1 MANKTLNNIQV
12 NSEIG
17 KLEAVI
23 IHTPG
28 QEVENMTPANAEK
41 ALYSDILNL
50 PISQQEHKF
59 FEGALNKVSKV
70 YQLKDLL
77 SSILEIENVREDLI
91 KQIFHNQKVKF
102 IDGLLA
108 MDAKSLS
115 ANIIEGIELQNN
127 SLSNYISPD
136 RFAVQPLHNFF
147 FMRDASISIG
157 NEVLIS
163 QMASKVRQPETY
175 IMTSIF
181 QNHPELKTEVIEL
194 PKYADPEKLL
204 MAEGGDIHIAREDIL
219 LIGMGSRS
227 NSAGIDALIEHYKI
241 SKQHKHII
249 VQELP
254 HTPES
259 FIHLDMVFTLL
270 DKDRCMVYEDV
281 ILKPSTLRTIHIEI
295 ADGKIQQIHD
305 EKNILIALANL
316 GMELKPIICGG
327 TTDKWHQERE
337 QWHSGANF
345 FSFAPGKALGYARN
359 IHTLNALNKDG
370 FEIVTAEDVISGKR
384 SVDDYQR
391 CIVTI
396 EGSELARGGG
406 GARCMTM
413 PVRRQDVQW

>member
-1 MANKTLNNIQV
+1 MTKHTQNNIEV

-59 FEGALNKVSKV
+59 FEESLKKLSKT
-70 YQLKDLL
+70 YQLRDLL
-77 SSILEIENVREDLI
+77 TSVLKIDNVRENLI
-91 KQIFHNQKVKF
+91 SQIFTNQKVKF

-108 MDAKSLS
+108 MEAEDLS
-115 ANIIEGIELQNN
+115 ANIIEGIELKIN
-127 SLSNYISPD
+127 SLSNYLNPD

-147 FMRDASISIG
+147 FMRDASVSIG

-175 IMTSIF
+175 IMSSIF
-181 QNHPELKTEVIEL
+181 QNHPELKSEVIEL
-194 PKYADPEKLL
+194 SKNSDKNATL
-204 MAEGGDIHIAREDIL
+204 MLEGGDVHIVRENIL
-219 LIGMGSRS
+219 LIGLGARS
-227 NSAGIDALIEHYKI
+227 NAAGVDALVNYYKKT
-241 SKQHKHII
+241 KQHKHII
-249 VQELP
+249 IQELP
-254 HTPES
+254 HLPES

-281 ILKPSTLRTIHIEI
+281 ILKPSTLRTIHMEI
-295 ADGKIQQIHD
+295 ANGTLLQIQD
-305 EKNILIALANL
+305 KKNILHALANL
-316 GMELKPIICGG
+316 GIELKPILCGG
-327 TTDKWHQERE
+327 TTHKWHQERE
-337 QWHSGANF
+337 QWHSGTNF

-359 IHTLNALNKDG
+359 IHTMDALNKDG
-370 FEIVTAEDVISGKR
+370 FEIIKAEDVITGKR

-413 PVRRQDVQW
+413 PVRRQNVIW

>member
-1 MANKTLNNIQV
+1 MTNNNKHNIQV

-17 KLEAVI
+17 KLDAVI

-50 PISQQEHKF
+50 PISQQEHSF
-59 FEGALNKVSKV
+59 FEGSLSKVSKT
-70 YQLKDLL
+70 YQLRDLL
-77 SSILEIENVREDLI
+77 TTVLEFETVREDLI
-91 KQIFHNQKVKF
+91 KQIFTNQKVKF
-102 IDGLLA
+102 IDTLLA
-108 MDAKSLS
+108 MDAANLS

-127 SLSNYISPD
+127 TLSNYLNPD

-147 FMRDASISIG
+147 FMRDASVSIG

-181 QNHPELKTEVIEL
+181 QNHPELKSNIIEL
-194 PKYADPEKLL
+194 PKHADHQSLL
-204 MAEGGDIHIAREDIL
+204 MIEGGDVHIAREDII
-219 LIGMGSRS
+219 LIGMGARS
-227 NSAGIDALIEHYKI
+227 NSAGIDSLIEHYK
-241 SKQHKHII
+241 KTKVHKHLII
-249 VQELP
+249 QELP
-254 HTPES
+254 HSPES

-281 ILKPSTLRTIHIEI
+281 ILKPSTLRTIHIEV
-295 ADGKIQQIHD
+295 AEGKLQQIHD

-327 TTDKWHQERE
+327 TMDKWHQERE

-359 IHTLNALNKDG
+359 IHTLNALNNDG
-370 FEIVTAEDVISGKR
+370 FEIITAEDVISGKR
-384 SVDDYQR
+384 SVDDYKR
-391 CIVTI
+391 CIVSI

-413 PVRRQDVQW
+413 PIRRQEVIW

>member
-1 MANKTLNNIQV
+1 VNNIQIT
-12 NSEIG
+12 SEIG

-50 PISQQEHKF
+50 PISQQEHHF
-59 FEGALNKVSKV
+59 FESSLRKLSKV

-77 SSILEIENVREDLI
+77 SEILKIEHVREDLI

-102 IDGLLA
+102 IDALLA
-108 MDAKSLS
+108 MDAQHLS
-115 ANIIEGIELQNN
+115 ANIIEGIELQKNT
-127 SLSNYISPD
+127 LSKYLNPD

-147 FMRDASISIG
+147 FMRDASVSIG
-157 NEVLIS
+157 NEVLIN
-163 QMASKVRQPETY
+163 QMASKVRQPEAY
-175 IMTSIF
+175 IMKSIF
-181 QNHPELKTEVIEL
+181 QHHPELKTEVIDL
-194 PKYADPEKLL
+194 PNYADENVTL
-204 MAEGGDIHIAREDIL
+204 MMEGGDVHIAREDII

-227 NSAGIDALIEHYKI
+227 NAAGIDALVEHYKKSNI
-241 SKQHKHII
+241 HKHII

-254 HTPES
+254 HSPES

-281 ILKPSTLRTIHIEI
+281 ILKPSALRTIHMEI
-295 ADGKIQQIHD
+295 ADGKLQKIHD
-305 EKNILIALANL
+305 EKNLLVALANL

-327 TTDKWHQERE
+327 TMDKWHQERE

-359 IHTLNALNKDG
+359 IHTMNALNNDG
-370 FEIVTAEDVISGKR
+370 FEIITAEDVISGKR

-391 CIVTI
+391 CIITI

-413 PVRRQDVQW
+413 PVRRMEVQW

>member
-1 MANKTLNNIQV
+1 MNVKNIQV

-17 KLEAVI
+17 KLNAVI
-23 IHTPG
+23 VHTPG

-59 FEGALNKVSKV
+59 FEESLKRVAKV

-77 SSILEIENVREDLI
+77 STVLEIESVREELI
-91 KQIFHNQKVKF
+91 SQIFVNQKVKF
-102 IDGLLA
+102 IDALLA
-108 MDAKSLS
+108 MDSDHLS
-115 ANIIEGIELQNN
+115 ADIIEGIELQKNT
-127 SLSNYISPD
+127 LSKYLNPD

-147 FMRDASISIG
+147 FMRDASVSIG

-175 IMTSIF
+175 IMKSIF
-181 QNHPELKTEVIEL
+181 QHHPELQANVIDL
-194 PKYADPEKLL
+194 PDYADESVKLI
-204 MAEGGDIHIAREDIL
+204 MEGGDVHIARQDVL
-219 LIGMGSRS
+219 LIGLGSRT
-227 NSAGIDALIEHYKI
+227 NAAGIDALVEHYK
-241 SKQHKHII
+241 KAGVHKHFII
-249 VQELP
+249 QELP

-270 DKDRCMVYEDV
+270 DKDVCMVYEDV
-281 ILKPSTLRTIHIEI
+281 ILKPGNLRTIHMEVE
-295 ADGKIQQIHD
+295 GGKLVKIQD
-305 EKNILIALANL
+305 EKNLLTALANV
-316 GMELKPIICGG
+316 GMELTPALCGG
-327 TTDKWHQERE
+327 TMDKWHQERE

-359 IHTLNALNKDG
+359 IHTMNALNKHG
-370 FEIVTAEDVISGKR
+370 FEIITAEDIIDGKR
-384 SVDDYQR
+384 SVDDYKR

-406 GARCMTM
+406 GARCMSM
-413 PVRRQDVQW
+413 PVHRDEVDW

>member
-1 MANKTLNNIQV
+1 VNNIQIT
-12 NSEIG
+12 SEIG

-50 PISQQEHKF
+50 PISQQEHHF
-59 FEGALNKVSKV
+59 FENALRKLSKV

-77 SSILEIENVREDLI
+77 SEILKIEHVREDLI

-102 IDGLLA
+102 IDALLA
-108 MDAKSLS
+108 MDAQDLS
-115 ANIIEGIELQNN
+115 SNIIEGIELQKNT
-127 SLSNYISPD
+127 LSKYLNPD

-147 FMRDASISIG
+147 FMRDASVSIG
-157 NEVLIS
+157 NEVLIN
-163 QMASKVRQPETY
+163 QMASKVRQPEAY
-175 IMTSIF
+175 IMKSIF
-181 QNHPELKTEVIEL
+181 QHHPELKTEVIDL
-194 PKYADPEKLL
+194 PNYAEENVKL
-204 MAEGGDIHIAREDIL
+204 MMEGGDVHIAREDII

-227 NSAGIDALIEHYKI
+227 NAAGIDALVEHYKKSNI
-241 SKQHKHII
+241 HKHII

-254 HTPES
+254 HSPES

-281 ILKPSTLRTIHIEI
+281 ILKPSALRTIHMEI
-295 ADGKIQQIHD
+295 ADGKLQKIHD
-305 EKNILIALANL
+305 EKNLLTALANL
-316 GMELKPIICGG
+316 GIELKPIVCGG
-327 TTDKWHQERE
+327 TMDKWHQERE

-359 IHTLNALNKDG
+359 IHTMNALNRDG
-370 FEIVTAEDVISGKR
+370 FEIITAEDVISGKR

-413 PVRRQDVQW
+413 PLRRLEVQW

>member
-1 MANKTLNNIQV
+1 MNNIQIT
-12 NSEIG
+12 SEIG

-50 PISQQEHKF
+50 PISQQEHHF
-59 FEGALNKVSKV
+59 FESSLRKLSKV

-77 SSILEIENVREDLI
+77 SEILKIEHVREDLI

-102 IDGLLA
+102 IDALLA
-108 MDAKSLS
+108 MDAQHLS
-115 ANIIEGIELQNN
+115 ANIIEGIELQKNT
-127 SLSNYISPD
+127 LSKYLNPD

-147 FMRDASISIG
+147 FMRDASVSIG
-157 NEVLIS
+157 NEVLIN
-163 QMASKVRQPETY
+163 QMASKVRQPEAY
-175 IMTSIF
+175 IMKSIF
-181 QNHPELKTEVIEL
+181 QHHPELKTEVIDL
-194 PKYADPEKLL
+194 PNYADENVTL
-204 MAEGGDIHIAREDIL
+204 MMEGGDVHIAREDII

-227 NSAGIDALIEHYKI
+227 NAAGIDALVEHYKKSNI
-241 SKQHKHII
+241 HKHII

-254 HTPES
+254 HSPES

-281 ILKPSTLRTIHIEI
+281 ILKPSALRTIHMEI
-295 ADGKIQQIHD
+295 ADGKLQKIHD
-305 EKNILIALANL
+305 EKNLLVALANL

-327 TTDKWHQERE
+327 TMDKWHQERE

-359 IHTLNALNKDG
+359 IHTMNALNNDG
-370 FEIVTAEDVISGKR
+370 FEIITAEDVISGKR

-391 CIVTI
+391 CIITI

-413 PVRRQDVQW
+413 PVRRMEVQW

>member
-1 MANKTLNNIQV
+1 VSNIQIT
-12 NSEIG
+12 SEIG

-59 FEGALNKVSKV
+59 FEESLKKISKT
-70 YQLKDLL
+70 YQLRDLL
-77 SSILEIENVREDLI
+77 SEILKIEHVREDLI

-102 IDGLLA
+102 IDALLA
-108 MDAKSLS
+108 MDAQHLS
-115 ANIIEGIELQNN
+115 ANIIEGIELQKNT
-127 SLSNYISPD
+127 LSKYLNPD

-147 FMRDASISIG
+147 FMRDASVSIG
-157 NEVLIS
+157 NEVLIN

-175 IMTSIF
+175 IMKSIF
-181 QNHPELKTEVIEL
+181 QHHPDLRTEIIDL
-194 PKYADPEKLL
+194 PNYADENAML
-204 MAEGGDIHIAREDIL
+204 MMEGGDVHIAREDIL
-219 LIGMGSRS
+219 LIGMGART
-227 NSAGIDALIEHYKI
+227 NAAGIDALVEHYK
-241 SKQHKHII
+241 KNKTHKHII
-249 VQELP
+249 IQELP
-254 HTPES
+254 HNPES

-281 ILKPSTLRTIHIEI
+281 ILKPSTLRTIHMEI
-295 ADGKIQQIHD
+295 ADGKLQKIHD

-316 GMELKPIICGG
+316 GMELKPIMCGG
-327 TTDKWHQERE
+327 TMDKWHQERE

-359 IHTLNALNKDG
+359 IHTVNALNKDG
-370 FEIVTAEDVISGKR
+370 FEIITAEDVISGKR
-384 SVDDYQR
+384 SVDDYKR

-413 PVRRQDVQW
+413 PVRRMGVEW

>member
-1 MANKTLNNIQV
+1 VSNIQV

-59 FEGALNKVSKV
+59 FEESLKKVSKT
-70 YQLKDLL
+70 YQLRDLL
-77 SSILEIENVREDLI
+77 SEILKIEHVREDLI

-102 IDGLLA
+102 IDALLA
-108 MDAKSLS
+108 MDAQYLS
-115 ANIIEGIELQNN
+115 ANIIEGIELQKNT
-127 SLSNYISPD
+127 LSKYLNPD

-147 FMRDASISIG
+147 FMRDASVSIG
-157 NEVLIS
+157 NEVLIN

-175 IMTSIF
+175 IMKSIF
-181 QNHPELKTEVIEL
+181 QHHPDLRTEIIDL
-194 PKYADPEKLL
+194 PNYADENAML
-204 MAEGGDIHIAREDIL
+204 MMEGGDVHIAKEDII
-219 LIGMGSRS
+219 LIGMGARS
-227 NSAGIDALIEHYKI
+227 NAAGIDALVEHYK
-241 SKQHKHII
+241 KNKTHKHII
-249 VQELP
+249 IQELP
-254 HTPES
+254 HNPES

-281 ILKPSTLRTIHIEI
+281 ILKPSTLRTIHMEI
-295 ADGKIQQIHD
+295 ADGKLQKIHD
-305 EKNILIALANL
+305 EKNILVALANL
-316 GMELKPIICGG
+316 GMELKPIMCGG
-327 TTDKWHQERE
+327 TMDKWHQERE

-359 IHTLNALNKDG
+359 IHTMNALNKDG
-370 FEIVTAEDVISGKR
+370 FEIITAEDVISGKR
-384 SVDDYQR
+384 SVDDYKR

-413 PVRRQDVQW
+413 PVRRMEVDW

>member
-1 MANKTLNNIQV
+1 MSNIQV

-59 FEGALNKVSKV
+59 FEESLKKVSKT
-70 YQLKDLL
+70 YQLRDLL
-77 SSILEIENVREDLI
+77 SEILKIEHVREDLI

-102 IDGLLA
+102 IDALLA
-108 MDAKSLS
+108 MDAQYLS
-115 ANIIEGIELQNN
+115 ANIIEGIELQKNT
-127 SLSNYISPD
+127 LSKYLNPD

-147 FMRDASISIG
+147 FMRDASVSIG
-157 NEVLIS
+157 NEVLIN

-175 IMTSIF
+175 IMKSIF
-181 QNHPELKTEVIEL
+181 QHHPDLRTEIIDL
-194 PKYADPEKLL
+194 PNYADENAML
-204 MAEGGDIHIAREDIL
+204 MMEGGDVHIAKEDII
-219 LIGMGSRS
+219 LIGMGARS
-227 NSAGIDALIEHYKI
+227 NAAGIDALVEHYK
-241 SKQHKHII
+241 KNKTHKHII
-249 VQELP
+249 IQELP
-254 HTPES
+254 HNPES

-281 ILKPSTLRTIHIEI
+281 ILKPSTLRTIHMEI
-295 ADGKIQQIHD
+295 ADGKLQKIHD
-305 EKNILIALANL
+305 EKNILLALANL
-316 GMELKPIICGG
+316 GMELKPIMCGG
-327 TTDKWHQERE
+327 TMDKWHQERE

-359 IHTLNALNKDG
+359 IHTMNALNKDG
-370 FEIVTAEDVISGKR
+370 FEIITAEDVISGKR
-384 SVDDYQR
+384 SVDDYKR

-413 PVRRQDVQW
+413 PVRRMEVDW

>member
-1 MANKTLNNIQV
+1 MSNIQIT
-12 NSEIG
+12 SEIG

-59 FEGALNKVSKV
+59 FEESLKKISKT
-70 YQLKDLL
+70 YQLRDLL
-77 SSILEIENVREDLI
+77 SEILKIEHVREDLI

-102 IDGLLA
+102 IDALLA
-108 MDAKSLS
+108 MDAQHLS
-115 ANIIEGIELQNN
+115 ANIIEGIELQKNT
-127 SLSNYISPD
+127 LSKYLNPD

-147 FMRDASISIG
+147 FMRDASVSIG
-157 NEVLIS
+157 NEVLIN

-175 IMTSIF
+175 IMKSIF
-181 QNHPELKTEVIEL
+181 QHHPDLRTEIIDL
-194 PKYADPEKLL
+194 PNYADENAML
-204 MAEGGDIHIAREDIL
+204 MMEGGDVHIAREDIL
-219 LIGMGSRS
+219 LIGMGART
-227 NSAGIDALIEHYKI
+227 NAAGIDALVEHYK
-241 SKQHKHII
+241 KNKTHKHII
-249 VQELP
+249 IQELP
-254 HTPES
+254 HNPES

-281 ILKPSTLRTIHIEI
+281 ILKPSTLRTIHMEI
-295 ADGKIQQIHD
+295 ADGKLQKIHD

-316 GMELKPIICGG
+316 GMELKPIMCGG
-327 TTDKWHQERE
+327 TMDKWHQERE

-359 IHTLNALNKDG
+359 IHTVNALNKDG
-370 FEIVTAEDVISGKR
+370 FEIITAEDVISGKR
-384 SVDDYQR
+384 SVDDYKR

-413 PVRRQDVQW
+413 PVRRMGVEW

>member
-1 MANKTLNNIQV
+1 MNNIQIT
-12 NSEIG
+12 SEIG

-50 PISQQEHKF
+50 PISQQEHHF
-59 FEGALNKVSKV
+59 FENALRKLSKV

-77 SSILEIENVREDLI
+77 SEILKIEHVREDLI

-102 IDGLLA
+102 IDALLA
-108 MDAKSLS
+108 MDAQDLS
-115 ANIIEGIELQNN
+115 SNIIEGIELQKNT
-127 SLSNYISPD
+127 LSKYLNPD

-147 FMRDASISIG
+147 FMRDASVSIG
-157 NEVLIS
+157 NEVLIN
-163 QMASKVRQPETY
+163 QMASKVRQPEAY
-175 IMTSIF
+175 IMKSIF
-181 QNHPELKTEVIEL
+181 QHHPELKTEVIDL
-194 PKYADPEKLL
+194 PNYAEENVKL
-204 MAEGGDIHIAREDIL
+204 MMEGGDVHIAREDII

-227 NSAGIDALIEHYKI
+227 NAAGIDALVEHYKKSNI
-241 SKQHKHII
+241 HKHII

-254 HTPES
+254 HSPES

-281 ILKPSTLRTIHIEI
+281 ILKPSALRTIHMEI
-295 ADGKIQQIHD
+295 ADGKLQKIHD
-305 EKNILIALANL
+305 EKNLLTALANL
-316 GMELKPIICGG
+316 GIELKPIVCGG
-327 TTDKWHQERE
+327 TMDKWHQERE

-359 IHTLNALNKDG
+359 IHTMNALNRDG
-370 FEIVTAEDVISGKR
+370 FEIITAEDVISGKR

-413 PVRRQDVQW
+413 PLRRLEVQW

>member
-1 MANKTLNNIQV
+1 MSNIQIT
-12 NSEIG
+12 SEIG

-59 FEGALNKVSKV
+59 FEESLKKVSKT
-70 YQLKDLL
+70 YQLRDLL
-77 SSILEIENVREDLI
+77 SEILKIEHVREDLI

-102 IDGLLA
+102 IDALLA
-108 MDAKSLS
+108 MDAQHLS
-115 ANIIEGIELQNN
+115 ANIIEGIELQKNT
-127 SLSNYISPD
+127 LSKYLNPD

-147 FMRDASISIG
+147 FMRDASVSIG
-157 NEVLIS
+157 NEVLIN

-175 IMTSIF
+175 IMKSIF
-181 QNHPELKTEVIEL
+181 QHHPDLQTEIIDL
-194 PKYADPEKLL
+194 PNYADENAML
-204 MAEGGDIHIAREDIL
+204 MMEGGDVHIAREDIL
-219 LIGMGSRS
+219 LIGMGARS
-227 NSAGIDALIEHYKI
+227 NAAGIDALVEHYK
-241 SKQHKHII
+241 KNKTHKHII
-249 VQELP
+249 IQELP
-254 HTPES
+254 HNPES

-281 ILKPSTLRTIHIEI
+281 ILKPSTLRTIHMEI
-295 ADGKIQQIHD
+295 ADGKLQKIHD

-316 GMELKPIICGG
+316 GMELKPIMCGG
-327 TTDKWHQERE
+327 TMDKWHQERE

-359 IHTLNALNKDG
+359 IHTVNALNKDG
-370 FEIVTAEDVISGKR
+370 FEIITAEDVISGKR
-384 SVDDYQR
+384 SVDDYKR

-413 PVRRQDVQW
+413 PVRRMGVEW

>member
-1 MANKTLNNIQV
+1 VSNIQV

-59 FEGALNKVSKV
+59 FEESLKKVSKT
-70 YQLKDLL
+70 YQLRDLL
-77 SSILEIENVREDLI
+77 SEILKIEHVREDLI

-102 IDGLLA
+102 IDALLA
-108 MDAKSLS
+108 MDAQYLS
-115 ANIIEGIELQNN
+115 ANIIEGIELQKNT
-127 SLSNYISPD
+127 LSKYLNPD

-147 FMRDASISIG
+147 FMRDASVSIG
-157 NEVLIS
+157 NEVLIN

-175 IMTSIF
+175 IMKSIF
-181 QNHPELKTEVIEL
+181 QHHPDLRTEIIDL
-194 PKYADPEKLL
+194 PNYADENAML
-204 MAEGGDIHIAREDIL
+204 MMEGGDVHIAKEDII
-219 LIGMGSRS
+219 LIGMGARS
-227 NSAGIDALIEHYKI
+227 NAAGIDALVEHYK
-241 SKQHKHII
+241 KNKTHKHII
-249 VQELP
+249 IQELP
-254 HTPES
+254 HNPES

-281 ILKPSTLRTIHIEI
+281 ILKPSTLRTIHMEI
-295 ADGKIQQIHD
+295 ADGKLQKIHD
-305 EKNILIALANL
+305 EKNILVALANL
-316 GMELKPIICGG
+316 GMELKPIMCGG
-327 TTDKWHQERE
+327 TMDKWHQERE

-359 IHTLNALNKDG
+359 IHTMNALNKDG
-370 FEIVTAEDVISGKR
+370 FEIITAEDVISGKR
-384 SVDDYQR
+384 SVDDYKR

-413 PVRRQDVQW
+413 PVRRMEVDWG

>member
-1 MANKTLNNIQV
+1 MADNKINNINV
-12 NSEIG
+12 TSEIG
-17 KLEAVI
+17 ILEAVI

-59 FEGALNKVSKV
+59 FEESLKKVSKT
-70 YQLKDLL
+70 YQLRDLL
-77 SSILEIENVREDLI
+77 ATVLEIEPVREDLI
-91 KQIFHNQKVKF
+91 KQIFTNQKVKF
-102 IDGLLA
+102 IDTLLA
-108 MDAKSLS
+108 MDAAHLS
-115 ANIIEGIELQNN
+115 SNIIEGIELQNN
-127 SLSNYISPD
+127 TLSNYLNPD

-147 FMRDASISIG
+147 FMRDASVSIG

-181 QNHPELKTEVIEL
+181 QNHPELKSSIIEL
-194 PKYADPEKLL
+194 PNYTDQNTTL
-204 MAEGGDIHIAREDIL
+204 MMEGGDVHIAREDIVL
-219 LIGMGSRS
+219 VGMGSRS
-227 NSAGIDALIEHYKI
+227 NSAGIDSLVNHYKTT
-241 SKQHKHII
+241 KQHKHII

-295 ADGKIQQIHD
+295 ADGKLQNMHD

-327 TTDKWHQERE
+327 SVDKWHQERE

-359 IHTLNALNKDG
+359 IYTMEALNQDG
-370 FEIVTAEDVISGKR
+370 FEIITAEDVITGKR
-384 SVDDYQR
+384 SVDEYKK
-391 CIVTI
+391 CIITI

-413 PVRRQDVQW
+413 PVRRQDVTW

>member
-1 MANKTLNNIQV
+1 MTNNKIQV

-17 KLEAVI
+17 KLDAVI

-59 FEGALNKVSKV
+59 FEESLKKVSKTF
-70 YQLKDLL
+70 QLKDLL
-77 SSILEIENVREDLI
+77 TTVLEIDAVKENLI
-91 KQIFHNQKVKF
+91 SQIFTNQKVKF
-102 IDGLLA
+102 IDGLLDT
-108 MDAKSLS
+108 DAKLLS

-127 SLSNYISPD
+127 TLSNYINPD

-147 FMRDASISIG
+147 FMRDASVSIG

-181 QNHPELKTEVIEL
+181 QHHPELKSNVIEL
-194 PKYADPEKLL
+194 EKYADHDATL
-204 MAEGGDIHIAREDIL
+204 MMEGGDVHIAREDIV

-227 NSAGIDALIEHYKI
+227 NSAGIDSLIEHYK
-241 SKQHKHII
+241 KAKVHKHII

-254 HTPES
+254 HAPES

-281 ILKPSTLRTIHIEI
+281 ILKPSTLRTIHIEV
-295 ADGKIQQIHD
+295 ADGKLQQIHD
-305 EKNILIALANL
+305 EKNLLKALANL

-327 TTDKWHQERE
+327 SIDKWHQERE

-359 IHTLNALNKDG
+359 INTMDALNQDG
-370 FEIVTAEDVISGKR
+370 FEIITAEDVITGKR
-384 SVDDYQR
+384 SVDDYKR
-391 CIVTI
+391 CIITI

-413 PVRRQDVQW
+413 PIRRQKVEW

>member
-1 MANKTLNNIQV
+1 VSNIQV

-59 FEGALNKVSKV
+59 FEESLKKVSKT
-70 YQLKDLL
+70 YQLRDLL
-77 SSILEIENVREDLI
+77 SEILKIEHVREDLI

-102 IDGLLA
+102 IDALLA
-108 MDAKSLS
+108 MDAQYLS
-115 ANIIEGIELQNN
+115 ANIIEGIELQKNT
-127 SLSNYISPD
+127 LSKYLNPD

-147 FMRDASISIG
+147 FMRDASVSIG
-157 NEVLIS
+157 NEVLIN

-175 IMTSIF
+175 IMKSIF
-181 QNHPELKTEVIEL
+181 QHHPDLRTEIIDL
-194 PKYADPEKLL
+194 PNYADENAML
-204 MAEGGDIHIAREDIL
+204 MMEGGDVHIAREDIL
-219 LIGMGSRS
+219 LIGMGARS
-227 NSAGIDALIEHYKI
+227 NAAGIDALVEHYK
-241 SKQHKHII
+241 KNKTHKHII
-249 VQELP
+249 IQELP
-254 HTPES
+254 HNPES

-281 ILKPSTLRTIHIEI
+281 ILKPSTLRTIHMEI
-295 ADGKIQQIHD
+295 ADGKLQKIHD
-305 EKNILIALANL
+305 EKNILVALANL
-316 GMELKPIICGG
+316 GMELKPIMCGG
-327 TTDKWHQERE
+327 TMDKWHQERE

-359 IHTLNALNKDG
+359 IHTMNALNKDG
-370 FEIVTAEDVISGKR
+370 FEIITAEDVISGKR
-384 SVDDYQR
+384 SVDDYKR

-413 PVRRQDVQW
+413 PVRRMGVDW